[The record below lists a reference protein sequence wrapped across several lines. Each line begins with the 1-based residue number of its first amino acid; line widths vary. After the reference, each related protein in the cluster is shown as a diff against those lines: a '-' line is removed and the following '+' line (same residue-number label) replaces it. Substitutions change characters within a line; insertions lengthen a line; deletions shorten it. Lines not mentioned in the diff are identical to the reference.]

1 MRRTNLHAELLN
13 GYFESRLVVIL
24 IHCVEEFHDIK
35 FPGNLGK
42 GFFAYSVRPSTVQS
56 KSDFLGKIWDIKLW
70 VLHLI

>member
-35 FPGNLGK
+35 F
-42 GFFAYSVRPSTVQS
+42 RQW
-56 KSDFLGKIWDIKLW
+56 DFLPIPS
-70 VLHLI
+70 VLRQFNQNLIFWEKYGT